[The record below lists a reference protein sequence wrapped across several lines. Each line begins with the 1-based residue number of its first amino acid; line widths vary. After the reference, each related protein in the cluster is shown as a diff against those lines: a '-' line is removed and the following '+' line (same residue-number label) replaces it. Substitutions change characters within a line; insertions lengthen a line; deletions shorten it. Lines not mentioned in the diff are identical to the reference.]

1 MVQVQAMACGLPLIA
16 TTNTGAADLVSDGE
30 QGFIIPIR
38 NISALKEK
46 ILYMYQHEAERQR
59 MASAALAQAQRFTWD
74 AYGERAVAAYARML
88 NGK

>member
-46 ILYMYQHEAERQR
+46 ILYMYQYEAERQR
-59 MASAALAQAQRFTWD
+59 MATAALAQAQRFTWD

>member
-16 TTNTGAADLVSDGE
+16 TTNTGAADLVTDGE

-38 NISALKEK
+38 SVNALKEK
-46 ILYMYQHEAERQR
+46 VLYMYEHAAERQR
-59 MASAALAQAQRFTWD
+59 MGGAALAQARRFTWD
-74 AYGERAVAAYARML
+74 AYGERAVEKYASVL